1 MKILLATFGSLGD
14 LHPKIALGLELRRRG
29 HEVTFAA
36 MDLYRE
42 RIESSGFSFASMRPH
57 LDIDDFSL
65 AAELMDRRKGPE
77 IMMKKIIF
85 PNLRGMYDDLTAA
98 AAGQDLLVTGEVV
111 YAAKSVVEKTG
122 IRWVSTSLAPIS
134 LFSASDPSVYPTA
147 EFLDYLRFMPAFFH
161 RAVFSLARLTISGWL
176 DPYRE
181 FRRELGLD
189 PEHDPIFFGKNS
201 GLLHL
206 ALFSKA
212 LARPQPDWHRPT
224 LQTGFCFYD
233 GSGNKANMP
242 AELDDFLGAGDPP
255 VVFTLGS
262 AAVMDPRNFFEES
275 AKAAQMLNRR
285 AVLLYG
291 EFNDPP
297 KGLGDNI
304 AGFPYAPYSL
314 VFPRAA
320 AVVHQ
325 GGVGTTAQALR
336 AGVPHLIMP
345 YGHDQPDNAARCR
358 RAGVAEIIDRDG
370 YTAENAAGILKGLLS
385 EPGYKANAADAKRII
400 DAEGG
405 TKIACDAI
413 GDILKK

>member
-1 MKILLATFGSLGD
+1 MKIVLSTFGSLGD
-14 LHPKIALGLELRRRG
+14 LHPKIALGLELCKRG

-36 MDLYRE
+36 MNFYRD
-42 RIESSGFSFASMRPH
+42 RIESSGFTFVPMRPH
-57 LDIDDFSL
+57 LDVDDFSL

-77 IMMKKIIF
+77 VMMKKIIF

-98 AAGQDLLVTGEVV
+98 VAGQDLLVTGEVV

-134 LFSASDPSVYPTA
+134 LFSASDPSIYPTA
-147 EFLDYLRFMPAFFH
+147 EFLDNLRFMPAFFH
-161 RAVFSLARLTISGWL
+161 RTVFSLARMTIAGWL
-176 DPYRE
+176 GPYRE

-189 PEHDPIFFGKNS
+189 PDHDPIFFGKNS
-201 GLLHL
+201 NLLHL
-206 ALFSKA
+206 ALFSKV

-233 GSGNKANMP
+233 WSDDPATMP
-242 AELDDFLGAGDPP
+242 RELNEFLDGGDPP
-255 VVFTLGS
+255 IIFTLGS
-262 AAVMDPRNFFEES
+262 AAVMDARDFFEES
-275 AKAAQMLNRR
+275 AKAAQILGRR

-291 EFNDPP
+291 VYNDPP
-297 KGLGDNI
+297 TGLGENI

-320 AVVHQ
+320 AIVHQ

-358 RAGVAEIIDRDG
+358 RAGVAETIGRDE
-370 YTAENAAGILKGLLS
+370 YTAERAAGRLKNLLS
-385 EPGYKANAADAKRII
+385 APGYRTKAAEAKRII

-413 GDILKK
+413 EDILKK

>member
-14 LHPKIALGLELRRRG
+14 LHPKIALGLEFRKRG
-29 HEVTFAA
+29 HEVTVAA

-42 RIESSGFSFASMRPH
+42 RIESSGLTFASMRPH

-77 IMMKKIIF
+77 VMMKKIIF

-122 IRWVSTSLAPIS
+122 IRWISTSLAPIS
-134 LFSASDPSVYPTA
+134 LFSASDPSIYPTA

-161 RAVFSLARLTISGWL
+161 RAVFSLARMTIADWL
-176 DPYRE
+176 DPYRK
-181 FRRELGLD
+181 FRRDLGLD
-189 PEHDPIFFGKNS
+189 PDHDPIFFGKNS
-201 GLLHL
+201 DLLHL
-206 ALFSKA
+206 ALFSKV

-233 GSGNKANMP
+233 RSDDTATMP
-242 AELDDFLGAGDPP
+242 RALNEFLDAGDAPI
-255 VVFTLGS
+255 VFTLGS
-262 AAVMDPRNFFEES
+262 AAVMDARDFFEES
-275 AKAAQMLNRR
+275 AKAAQMLGRR

-291 EFNDPP
+291 EYNDPP
-297 KGLGDNI
+297 KGLSENI
-304 AGFPYAPYSL
+304 AGFAYAPYSL
-314 VFPRAA
+314 AFPRAG

-325 GGVGTTAQALR
+325 GGVGTTAQVLR

-358 RAGVAEIIDRDG
+358 RAGVAEVIGRDE
-370 YTAENAAGILKGLLS
+370 YTAAGAVDVLKKLLS
-385 EPGYKANAADAKRII
+385 EPLYRAKAAEAKRII

-405 TKIACDAI
+405 IKIACDAI
-413 GDILKK
+413 EDILKK

>member
-14 LHPKIALGLELRRRG
+14 LHPKIALGLELRKRG
-29 HEVTFAA
+29 HDVRFAV

-42 RIESSGFSFASMRPH
+42 HIESSGFSFASMRPH
-57 LDIDDFSL
+57 LDINDFSL

-85 PNLRGMYDDLTAA
+85 PNLLGMYDDLTAA

-134 LFSASDPSVYPTA
+134 LFSASDPSIYPTA

-161 RAVFSLARLTISGWL
+161 RTVFSLARLTIAGWL
-176 DPYRE
+176 NPYRK

-189 PEHDPIFFGKNS
+189 EDHDPIFFGKNS
-201 GLLHL
+201 DLLHL
-206 ALFSKA
+206 ALFSKV

-233 GSGNKANMP
+233 RSTDAAGLPSGLG
-242 AELDDFLGAGDPP
+242 EFLDAGDPP
-255 VVFTLGS
+255 IVFTLGS
-262 AAVMDPRNFFEES
+262 AAVMDARNFFEES

-291 EFNDPP
+291 EYNDPP
-297 KGLGDNI
+297 KGLSENV

-325 GGVGTTAQALR
+325 GGVGTTAQVLR
-336 AGVPHLIMP
+336 AGVPQLIMP

-370 YTAENAAGILKGLLS
+370 YTAEDAAGILKSLLS
-385 EPGYKANAADAKRII
+385 GPGYRANAAEAKRII
-400 DAEGG
+400 DAEEG

-413 GDILKK
+413 KDILKK